1 MDDYL
6 GGVDASTRVAFEH
19 IRDLVL
25 DLAPDAEEG
34 TSYGMAALKYGQKPL
49 LGFLAAEHHLS
60 IFPFSPRV
68 VDSVRDRLAAFE
80 LSKGTIRF
88 TIAMP
93 LPDDVVRD
101 IVRRRMEEIVGTAR

>member
-1 MDDYL
+1 VDDYL

-34 TSYGMAALKYGQKPL
+34 TSYGMAALKYRQKPL

-68 VDSVRDRLAAFE
+68 VDSVRDRLAASE

-88 TIAMP
+88 TITMP